1 MSYQKSAKIYDA
13 VYAAI
18 GKDYLKESQR
28 VRELIEQ
35 YKRSSGN
42 SLLDVACGTGKH
54 LTHLKEWYK
63 AEGLDLEENMIAIA
77 KERLPGIPFHH
88 GDMIEFDLGKQFD
101 AIVFLFSSIGY
112 AKTPRKL
119 NKAISNMA
127 KHLHFGGVSIIEPWF
142 KPEDWKP
149 GSVHAIFVN
158 EPELKVA
165 RMNVS
170 GREGILA
177 IMDMHYEVGS
187 PEGVEHFREMHKMGL
202 FTHDEYLNAFRKA
215 SLEVSYDAEGLMN
228 RGLYIGVKP

>member
-28 VRELIEQ
+28 VHEWIQ
-35 YKRSSGN
+35 KYKKSSGN

-54 LTHLKEWYK
+54 IIHLKEWYS

-77 KERLPGIPFHH
+77 KERLPDIPFHR
-88 GDMIEFDLGKQFD
+88 GDMTEFDLGKQYD
-101 AIVFLFSSIGY
+101 AIVCLFSSIGY

-119 NKAISNMA
+119 NRAISNMA
-127 KHLHFGGVSIIEPWF
+127 KHLRSGGVLIIEPWF

-149 GSVHAIFVN
+149 GSVHAVFVN

-177 IMDMHYEVGS
+177 IMDMHYEVGT

-202 FTHDEYLNAFRKA
+202 FTHDEYLHAFRKA
-215 SLEVSYDAEGLMN
+215 GLEVFYDSEGLMK